1 MLIKVMHNDRTTNVT
16 SIMTALP
23 VETSKRNDSVDT
35 IISIMKDKNKGCI
48 VILDESERPVGI
60 ITERDIV
67 RRLVHSNKDS
77 KSTLASQIMSSPLI
91 SVNDDAYV
99 YDVAAVMS
107 KYGIRRLPVVK
118 DNVLLGIV
126 TATDLARRIYEENK
140 KDPCLNAIARSRFL
154 FHDI

>member
-1 MLIKVMHNDRTTNVT
+1 MKVMHNDRTTNIT

-23 VETSKRNDSVDT
+23 VETSKRDDTVDS
-35 IISIMKDKNKGCI
+35 IIRVMKDKNKGCI

-67 RRLVHSNKDS
+67 RRVVYSNRNWKD
-77 KSTLASQIMSSPLI
+77 TLASDIMSSPLI

-99 YDVAAVMS
+99 YDAAAVMS

-118 DNVLLGIV
+118 DNVLMGIV

-154 FHDI
+154 FHNT

>member
-1 MLIKVMHNDRTTNVT
+1 MHNDRTTTVE
-16 SIMTALP
+16 SIKTTLP
-23 VETSKRNDSVDT
+23 VETSKRDDNVDS
-35 IISIMKDKNKGCI
+35 IIRIMKDKNKACI

-67 RRLVHSNKDS
+67 RRLVYSNMDS
-77 KSTLASQIMSSPLI
+77 KTTLASEIMSSPLV
-91 SVNDDAYV
+91 SVNDDAYI

-118 DNVLLGIV
+118 DNMLIGIV

-140 KDPCLNAIARSRFL
+140 KDPCLHAIARSRFL
-154 FHDI
+154 YDET

>member
-1 MLIKVMHNDRTTNVT
+1 MK
-16 SIMTALP
+16 P
-23 VETSKRNDSVDT
+23 VNGKISVDS

-60 ITERDIV
+60 KTERDIV
-67 RRLVHSNKDS
+67 RRLVYSNMDPKT
-77 KSTLASQIMSSPLI
+77 TLASEIMSSPLI

-118 DNVLLGIV
+118 DNVLMGIV
-126 TATDLARRIYEENK
+126 TATDLAHRIYEENK
-140 KDPCLNAIARSRFL
+140 RDPCLHAIARSQFL
-154 FHDI
+154 YQDT

>member
-1 MLIKVMHNDRTTNVT
+1 MHNDRTTTVE
-16 SIMTALP
+16 SIKTTLP
-23 VETSKRNDSVDT
+23 VETSKRDDNVDS
-35 IISIMKDKNKGCI
+35 IIRIMKDKNKGCI

-67 RRLVHSNKDS
+67 RRLVYSNMDS
-77 KSTLASQIMSSPLI
+77 KTTLASEIMSSPLV
-91 SVNDDAYV
+91 SVNDDAYI

-118 DNVLLGIV
+118 DNMLIGIV

-140 KDPCLNAIARSRFL
+140 KDPCLHAIARSRFL
-154 FHDI
+154 YDET